1 MPSTVAQVRPYAG
14 DPVQAG
20 MAASSKVLFVLV
32 FGAVS
37 FNLALCF
44 ANTTVFHISEFHV
57 VACEALILSLV
68 FAVSYRSIEKVHLIL
83 IGFTILWTLSFASV
97 RFLLGSDKIIDIKII
112 RDLAIPIAFFLLG
125 ARARN
130 AKTADTIVG
139 ITVGAVL
146 VLALFEY
153 FWVEG
158 FTRIFNVASYYIAR
172 GTIEAHQIYQSS
184 DLFVS
189 GIRPAGAQGGR
200 NLLPFIGDHRVS
212 SLFLEPVSM
221 GNFGVI
227 AFMWGAV
234 RSRFDDKLHLGT
246 MLGALAAI
254 VAADSRF
261 GAYLCVMTILIMFLP
276 QVWMTL
282 AALILPAGAL
292 AVLALVPL
300 VVTGS
305 YDPQNRYIDNGFVG
319 RFVLSADILAN
330 FDFWTWFGLQ
340 APRMQVFDSGYAY
353 IISRIGIVG
362 LAIFWVVLFS
372 VRSPSRQFTTFRNLA
387 AIYFGMILCVSN
399 SPFTI
404 KTGALLW
411 FLVGVL
417 AKGDSEQSLS
427 AASERREPYPDVA
440 VPQSAGAAR
449 EAISR
454 AYGR

>member
-1 MPSTVAQVRPYAG
+1 M
-14 DPVQAG
+14 
-20 MAASSKVLFVLV
+20 VLFALV
-32 FGAVS
+32 FSAMA
-37 FNLALCF
+37 FNLVLCF
-44 ANTTVFHISEFHV
+44 ANTNVLHVSEFHV

-68 FAVSYRSIEKVHLIL
+68 FLVSYRSIGQIHLIL
-83 IGFTILWTLSFASV
+83 IGFTVLWTLSFASV
-97 RFLLGSDKIIDIKII
+97 RFLSGSDQIIDIKII

-125 ARARN
+125 TRAWN
-130 AKTADTIVG
+130 LKAVDAMVATI
-139 ITVGAVL
+139 IAV
-146 VLALFEY
+146 VLAVAVFEY
-153 FWVEG
+153 FWLEG
-158 FTRIFNVASYYIAR
+158 FTRVFNVAHYYIAR
-172 GTIEAHQIYQSS
+172 GTIEAHQIYESS

-227 AFMWGAV
+227 AFIWGLV
-234 RSRFDDKLHLGT
+234 RSRFDNKLHLGI
-246 MLGALAAI
+246 MLGALAAV

-261 GAYLCVMTILIMFLP
+261 GAYLCALTILLVFLP
-276 QVWMTL
+276 PAWTTL
-282 AALILPAGAL
+282 GALVLPAVAL

-300 VVTGS
+300 AVTGS

-319 RFVLSADILAN
+319 RFVLSADILGN
-330 FDFWTWFGLQ
+330 FDVWTWLGLE

-353 IISRIGIVG
+353 IISRIGLVG
-362 LAIFWVVLFS
+362 LAIFWLVLFS
-372 VRSPSRQFTTFRNLA
+372 VPSPSRQFGTFRNLA

-411 FLVGVL
+411 FLVGAL
-417 AKGDSEQSLS
+417 ATST
-427 AASERREPYPDVA
+427 DV
-440 VPQSAGAAR
+440 VRAGAAVAR
-449 EAISR
+449 HASGGRSARNVVSR